1 MVAKHSMDLTN
12 GSVFKKLLVFA
23 FPLWLATLVQQ
34 VYHAADVIVVG
45 NFSENSTTA
54 LAAVGSTSSV
64 TSLILNLFLGLS
76 AGASVRCANLYG
88 ARDYNTL
95 RRTMTTALISSTV
108 GGFAV
113 CVLGLFLSRPLLLLM
128 GSPVDVI
135 DQATLYMQI
144 IFLGK
149 PAVLVYNTCSAIM
162 RAHGESKRPMY
173 ILSTTGLVNIALNLV
188 LVIGFHL
195 DVAGVAIATIVS
207 QWLSAAV
214 ALYLLFHPLG
224 EYRLTLSE
232 FVFDR
237 GELMKILRVGVPAGV
252 NAMVFN
258 ISNVVV
264 ISAVNGMGS
273 VTVAAVSAA
282 TSVATLAYTIP
293 SAFTTACISFSG
305 QNYGARRFDRIDQC
319 LWSGILIVEALFLI
333 ANLFFTFV
341 PEVFL
346 GLYTDNAEVIAV
358 ATPKLLITAWG
369 YMIYTVSEIANGC
382 QRGFG
387 KSMGPTVLN
396 IACICGVRV
405 AWVLFVFPYLEQNL
419 ISLYTV
425 FPISWFC
432 SAVAQVISYYRA
444 RNKKIRIAKQE
455 ELAAANV

>member
-1 MVAKHSMDLTN
+1 MAKRHSTDLTK

-34 VYHAADVIVVG
+34 IYHAADVIVVG
-45 NFSENSTTA
+45 NFAENSTTA
-54 LAAVGSTSSV
+54 LAAVGSTGSV
-64 TSLILNLFLGLS
+64 TSVILNLFLGLS

-88 ARDYNTL
+88 ARDYDRL
-95 RRTMTTALISSTV
+95 RRTMTTALISSTA
-108 GGFAV
+108 GGFIV
-113 CVLGLFLSRPLLLLM
+113 CILGLFLSRPLLLLM

-135 DQATLYMQI
+135 DQATTYMQI

-173 ILSTTGLVNIALNLV
+173 ILTLTGIVNVVLNLI
-188 LVIGFHL
+188 LVINFHL
-195 DVAGVAIATIVS
+195 DVAGVAIATITS
-207 QWLSAAV
+207 QWLSAGV
-214 ALYLLFHPLG
+214 ALYLLFHPMG
-224 EYRLTLSE
+224 EYRLKLSE
-232 FVFDR
+232 LAFEKE
-237 GELMKILRVGVPAGV
+237 ELMKIIRIGLPAGL

-264 ISAVNGMGS
+264 ISAVNSMGS

-293 SAFTTACISFSG
+293 SAFTTACISFAG
-305 QNYGARRFDRIDQC
+305 QNYGARRFDRIDKC
-319 LWSGILIVEALFLI
+319 LWSGILIVEVLFLV
-333 ANLFFTFV
+333 ANLFFTFF
-341 PEVFL
+341 PGVFL
-346 GLYTDNAEVIAV
+346 GLYTDNTEVIEVAV
-358 ATPKLLITAWG
+358 PKLLITAWG

-387 KSMGPTVLN
+387 KSMGPTILN
-396 IACICGVRV
+396 IVCICGVRV

-432 SAVAQVISYYRA
+432 SAIAQVISYYRA
-444 RNKKIRIAKQE
+444 RNKKIRLAKQE
-455 ELAAANV
+455 ELVSANA